1 MKKVAIH
8 TLGCKVNQ
16 FESEALVQAFQEQ
29 GWAPVSFQEAA
40 DLYLVNTCAVTAEAQ
55 RQSAQAVRSIAR
67 RSPEALIA
75 AVGCAVQLFPDY
87 FSQIS
92 GLDYLFG
99 TGNKSEIP
107 RSEDFSQKP
116 GSPQI
121 RIQPLSP
128 PSPLSLECPRP
139 ALRTRA
145 LFRIQEGCDA
155 RCSYCIVPQARGLSR
170 SLPPE
175 RVKEGLCRLGA
186 AGIREIILTG
196 IHLGQYGRDLQPP
209 WSLTELLVEV
219 LKAPGRPFLR
229 LSSLEMHEITPD
241 LIFLFKKEP
250 RLCPHLHIPLQSGDD
265 PILNRMNRP
274 YSTEEYGELLHRLHS
289 ELPYAALGADV
300 IVGFPGEDESA
311 FQRTHDFIAHLPL
324 AYLHVFPYSSR
335 PGTPAAL
342 FSGQVSAGEK
352 KERARR
358 LRALDQE
365 KRSDYYQ
372 RCAGREFSALVLRST
387 GPDGWCEGLTVNY
400 LPIRFQGLFQ
410 KNTRLRVRII
420 GRDGKG
426 ILAEPGDERI

>member
-8 TLGCKVNQ
+8 TLGCKVNR

-29 GWAPVSFQEAA
+29 GWAAVSFQEAA

-75 AVGCAVQLFPDY
+75 AAGCAAQLFPET
-87 FSQIS
+87 FSQIT
-92 GLDYLFG
+92 GLDYLYG
-99 TGNKSEIP
+99 TRNKSEIP
-107 RSEDFSQKP
+107 LSEDFSQKP

-121 RIQPLSP
+121 RIQPLFP
-128 PSPLSLECPRP
+128 PSPLSLECPQP
-139 ALRTRA
+139 SLRTRA

-155 RCSYCIVPQARGLSR
+155 QCSYCIVPQARGPSR

-175 RVKEGLCRLGA
+175 RVQEGLFRLGA
-186 AGIREIILTG
+186 AGVREIILTG
-196 IHLGQYGRDLQPP
+196 IHLGQYGRDLQPS
-209 WSLTELLVEV
+209 WSLTELLAEV
-219 LKAPGRPFLR
+219 LKTPDRSFLR
-229 LSSLEMHEITPD
+229 LSSLEMHEVTPG
-241 LIFLFKKEP
+241 LVSLFKEEP
-250 RLCPHLHIPLQSGDD
+250 RLCPHLHIPLQSGDNR
-265 PILNRMNRP
+265 ILNRMNRP
-274 YSTEEYGELLHRLHS
+274 YSTEEYAELLHRLHS

-324 AYLHVFPYSSR
+324 TYLHVFPYSSR

-342 FSGQVSAGEK
+342 FAGQVSAGEK

-365 KRSDYYQ
+365 KRSDFYR
-372 RCAGREFSALVLRST
+372 RCAGREFSALVLRSP
-387 GPDGWCEGLTVNY
+387 GPDGWCEGLTGNY
-400 LPIRFQGLFQ
+400 LPIRFPGLFQ
-410 KNTRLRVRII
+410 KNAHLRVRII
-420 GRDGKG
+420 GRDGQG
-426 ILAEPGDERI
+426 NLAEPLDECI

>member
-8 TLGCKVNQ
+8 TLGCKVNR
-16 FESEALVQAFQEQ
+16 FESESLAQAFQEQ

-40 DLYLVNTCAVTAEAQ
+40 DLYIVNTCAVTAEAQ

-75 AVGCAVQLFPDY
+75 AAGCAAQLFPET
-87 FSQIS
+87 FSPIS

-107 RSEDFSQKP
+107 LSEDFSQKT
-116 GSPQI
+116 GSLQI
-121 RIQPLSP
+121 RIQPLSLP
-128 PSPLSLECPRP
+128 GPLSLECPLP
-139 ALRTRA
+139 SLRTRA

-155 RCSYCIVPQARGLSR
+155 QCSYCIVPQARGPSR

-186 AGIREIILTG
+186 AGIQEVILTG

-209 WSLTELLVEV
+209 WSLTELLVAV

-229 LSSLEMHEITPD
+229 LSSLEMHEITPG
-241 LIFLFKKEP
+241 LIALFKMEP

-265 PILNRMNRP
+265 PILQRMNRP
-274 YSTEEYGELLHRLHS
+274 YSTAEYAELIQRLHS
-289 ELPYAALGADV
+289 ELPLAALGADV
-300 IVGFPGEDESA
+300 IVGFPGEDERT

-324 AYLHVFPYSSR
+324 TYLHVFPYSSR

-342 FSGQVSAGEK
+342 FTGQVSAAEK
-352 KERARR
+352 KEWARR

-365 KRSDYYQ
+365 KRFDFY
-372 RCAGREFSALVLRST
+372 RRAAGREFSALVLRSI
-387 GPDGWCEGLTVNY
+387 GPDGWCEGLTGNY
-400 LPIRFQGLFQ
+400 LPVRFQGLFP

-426 ILAEPGDERI
+426 ILAEPVDEWI